1 MPRYLNKAMIIGNL
15 GQDPEQRVL
24 PSGDTFTTFSIA
36 TTRRWTNQQTN
47 ETREQTEWHNIVV
60 RKTSSLT
67 FTEQYLKKGMLVYV
81 EGKLRS
87 RSYKSKT
94 GDDRTV
100 LEVFAEDVQLL
111 SNTKKEESV
120 PTNTEMVEETEF

>member
-1 MPRYLNKAMIIGNL
+1 MSNTINKVILVGHL
-15 GQDPEQRVL
+15 GRNPEVK
-24 PSGDTFTTFSIA
+24 TFDNGGKIANFSMA
-36 TTRRWTNQQTN
+36 TKEIWKDAKGERQ
-47 ETREQTEWHNIVV
+47 EQTEWHNIVV
-60 RKTSSLT
+60 RRSSSLT

-87 RSYKSKT
+87 RSYKLKT
-94 GDDRTV
+94 GEDRTV

>member
-1 MPRYLNKAMIIGNL
+1 MSNTINKVILVGHL
-15 GQDPEQRVL
+15 GRNPEIK
-24 PSGDTFTTFSIA
+24 TFDNGGKIANFSMA
-36 TTRRWTNQQTN
+36 TKEIWKDAKGERQ
-47 ETREQTEWHNIVV
+47 EQTEWHNVVV
-60 RKTSSLT
+60 RRTSSLT

-94 GDDRTV
+94 GDERTV

-111 SNTKKEESV
+111 SNTKKEETI
-120 PTNTEMVEETEF
+120 PANTEMVEETEF

>member
-1 MPRYLNKAMIIGNL
+1 MSNTINKVILVGHL
-15 GQDPEQRVL
+15 GRNPEVK
-24 PSGDTFTTFSIA
+24 TFDNGGKIANFSMA
-36 TTRRWTNQQTN
+36 TKEIWKDAKGERQ
-47 ETREQTEWHNIVV
+47 EQTEWHNIVV
-60 RKTSSLT
+60 RRTSSLT

-87 RSYKSKT
+87 RSYKLKT
-94 GDDRTV
+94 GEDRTV

>member
-1 MPRYLNKAMIIGNL
+1 MSNTINKVILVGHL
-15 GQDPEQRVL
+15 GRNPEVK
-24 PSGDTFTTFSIA
+24 TFDNGGKLANFSMA
-36 TTRRWTNQQTN
+36 TKEIWKDAKGERQ
-47 ETREQTEWHNIVV
+47 EQTEWHNIVV
-60 RKTSSLT
+60 RRTSSLT

-94 GDDRTV
+94 GDDRTI

-120 PTNTEMVEETEF
+120 PANTEMVEETEF

>member
-1 MPRYLNKAMIIGNL
+1 MSNTINKVILVGHL
-15 GQDPEQRVL
+15 GRNPEVK
-24 PSGDTFTTFSIA
+24 TFDNGGKLANFSMA
-36 TTRRWTNQQTN
+36 TKEIWKDAKGERQ
-47 ETREQTEWHNIVV
+47 EQTEWHNIVV

-94 GDDRTV
+94 GEDRTV

>member
-1 MPRYLNKAMIIGNL
+1 MSNTINKVILVGHL
-15 GQDPEQRVL
+15 GRNPEVKTFDNGGKL
-24 PSGDTFTTFSIA
+24 ANFSMATKEIWKDAKGD
-36 TTRRWTNQQTN
+36 RQ
-47 ETREQTEWHNIVV
+47 EQTEWHNIVV
-60 RKTSSLT
+60 RRTSSLT

-87 RSYKSKT
+87 RSYKLKT
-94 GDDRTV
+94 GEDRTV

>member
-1 MPRYLNKAMIIGNL
+1 MSNTINKVILVGHL
-15 GQDPEQRVL
+15 GRNPEVK
-24 PSGDTFTTFSIA
+24 TFDNGGKIANFSMA
-36 TTRRWTNQQTN
+36 TKEIWKDAKGERQ
-47 ETREQTEWHNIVV
+47 EQTEWHNIVV
-60 RKTSSLT
+60 RRTSSLT

-94 GDDRTV
+94 GEDRTV

-120 PTNTEMVEETEF
+120 PANTEMVEETEF

>member
-1 MPRYLNKAMIIGNL
+1 MSNTINKVILVGHL
-15 GQDPEQRVL
+15 GRNPEVK
-24 PSGDTFTTFSIA
+24 TFDNGGKLANFSMA
-36 TTRRWTNQQTN
+36 TKEIWKDAKGERQ
-47 ETREQTEWHNIVV
+47 EQTEWHNIVV
-60 RKTSSLT
+60 RRSSSLT
-67 FTEQYLKKGMLVYV
+67 FTEQYMKKGMLVYV

-87 RSYKSKT
+87 RSYKLKT
-94 GDDRTV
+94 GEDRTV

>member
-1 MPRYLNKAMIIGNL
+1 MSNTINKVILVGHL
-15 GQDPEQRVL
+15 GRNPEVKTFDNGGKIANF
-24 PSGDTFTTFSIA
+24 SMATKEIWKDAKGD
-36 TTRRWTNQQTN
+36 RQ
-47 ETREQTEWHNIVV
+47 EQTEWHNIVV
-60 RKTSSLT
+60 RRSSSLT

-87 RSYKSKT
+87 RSYKLKT
-94 GDDRTV
+94 GEDRTV

-111 SNTKKEESV
+111 SNTRKEESV

>member
-1 MPRYLNKAMIIGNL
+1 MSNTINKVILVGHL
-15 GQDPEQRVL
+15 GRNPEVKTFDNGGKIANF
-24 PSGDTFTTFSIA
+24 SMATKEIWKDAKGD
-36 TTRRWTNQQTN
+36 RQ
-47 ETREQTEWHNIVV
+47 EQTEWHNIVV
-60 RKTSSLT
+60 RRSSSLT

-87 RSYKSKT
+87 RSYKLKT
-94 GDDRTV
+94 GEDRTV

-111 SNTKKEESV
+111 SNTKKDESI

>member
-1 MPRYLNKAMIIGNL
+1 MSNTINKVILVGHL
-15 GQDPEQRVL
+15 GRNPEVK
-24 PSGDTFTTFSIA
+24 TFDNGGKLANFSMA
-36 TTRRWTNQQTN
+36 TKEIWKDAKGERQ
-47 ETREQTEWHNIVV
+47 EQTEWHNIVV
-60 RKTSSLT
+60 RRTSSLT

-94 GDDRTV
+94 ADDRTV

-120 PTNTEMVEETEF
+120 PANTEMVEETEF

>member
-1 MPRYLNKAMIIGNL
+1 MSNTINKVILVGHL
-15 GQDPEQRVL
+15 GRNPEVK
-24 PSGDTFTTFSIA
+24 TFDNGGKLANFSMA
-36 TTRRWTNQQTN
+36 TKEIWKDAKGERQ
-47 ETREQTEWHNIVV
+47 EQTEWHNIVV
-60 RKTSSLT
+60 RRTSSLT

-87 RSYKSKT
+87 RSYKLKT
-94 GDDRTV
+94 GEDRTV

-111 SNTKKEESV
+111 SNTRKEESV

>member
-1 MPRYLNKAMIIGNL
+1 MSNTINKVILVGHL
-15 GQDPEQRVL
+15 GRNPEVKSFDNGGKL
-24 PSGDTFTTFSIA
+24 ANFSMA
-36 TTRRWTNQQTN
+36 TKEIWKDAKGERQ
-47 ETREQTEWHNIVV
+47 EQTEWHNIVV
-60 RKTSSLT
+60 RRTSSLT

-94 GDDRTV
+94 GEDRTV

>member
-1 MPRYLNKAMIIGNL
+1 MSNTINKVILVGHL
-15 GQDPEQRVL
+15 GRNPEVKTFD
-24 PSGDTFTTFSIA
+24 SGGKLANFSMA
-36 TTRRWTNQQTN
+36 TKEIWKDAKGERQ
-47 ETREQTEWHNIVV
+47 EQTEWHNIVV
-60 RKTSSLT
+60 RRSSSLT

-87 RSYKSKT
+87 RSYKLKT
-94 GDDRTV
+94 GEDRTV

>member
-1 MPRYLNKAMIIGNL
+1 MSNTINKVILVGHL
-15 GQDPEQRVL
+15 GRNPEVK
-24 PSGDTFTTFSIA
+24 TFDNGGKIANFSMA
-36 TTRRWTNQQTN
+36 TKEIWKDAKGERQ
-47 ETREQTEWHNIVV
+47 EQTEWHNIVV
-60 RKTSSLT
+60 RRTSSLT

-87 RSYKSKT
+87 RSYKLKT
-94 GDDRTV
+94 GEDRTV

-120 PTNTEMVEETEF
+120 PSNTEMVEETEF

>member
-1 MPRYLNKAMIIGNL
+1 MSNTINTEILVGHL
-15 GQDPEQRVL
+15 GRNPEVK
-24 PSGDTFTTFSIA
+24 TFDNGGKLANFSMA
-36 TTRRWTNQQTN
+36 TKEIWKDAKGERQ
-47 ETREQTEWHNIVV
+47 EQTEWHNIVV

-87 RSYKSKT
+87 RSYKLKT
-94 GDDRTV
+94 GEDRTV

>member
-1 MPRYLNKAMIIGNL
+1 MSNTINKVILVGHL
-15 GQDPEQRVL
+15 GRNPEVKTFDNGGKL
-24 PSGDTFTTFSIA
+24 ANFSMATKEIWKDAKGD
-36 TTRRWTNQQTN
+36 RQ
-47 ETREQTEWHNIVV
+47 EQTEWHNIVV
-60 RKTSSLT
+60 RKSSSLT

-94 GDDRTV
+94 GDERTV

-111 SNTKKEESV
+111 SNTKKEEKI

>member
-1 MPRYLNKAMIIGNL
+1 MSNTINKVILVGHL
-15 GQDPEQRVL
+15 GRNPEVKTFDNGGKIANFSMATKEIWKDAKGERQD
-24 PSGDTFTTFSIA
+24 
-36 TTRRWTNQQTN
+36 
-47 ETREQTEWHNIVV
+47 QTEWHNIVV
-60 RKTSSLT
+60 RRTSSLT

-87 RSYKSKT
+87 RSYKLKT
-94 GDDRTV
+94 GEDRTV

-120 PTNTEMVEETEF
+120 PSNTEMVEETEF

>member
-1 MPRYLNKAMIIGNL
+1 MSNTINKVILVGHL
-15 GQDPEQRVL
+15 GRNPEVKTFDNGGKL
-24 PSGDTFTTFSIA
+24 ANFSMATKEIWKDAKGD
-36 TTRRWTNQQTN
+36 RQ
-47 ETREQTEWHNIVV
+47 EQTEWHNIVV
-60 RKTSSLT
+60 RRSSSLT

-87 RSYKSKT
+87 RSYKLKT
-94 GDDRTV
+94 GEDRTV

>member
-1 MPRYLNKAMIIGNL
+1 MSNTINKVILVGHL
-15 GQDPEQRVL
+15 GRNPEVKTFDNGGKL
-24 PSGDTFTTFSIA
+24 ANFSMATKEIWKDAKGD
-36 TTRRWTNQQTN
+36 RQ
-47 ETREQTEWHNIVV
+47 EQTEWHNIVV
-60 RKTSSLT
+60 RKSSSLT

-94 GDDRTV
+94 GDERTV

-111 SNTKKEESV
+111 SSTKKEEKI

>member
-1 MPRYLNKAMIIGNL
+1 MSNTINKVILVGHL
-15 GQDPEQRVL
+15 GRNPEVK
-24 PSGDTFTTFSIA
+24 SFDNGGKIANFSMATKEIWKDAKGD
-36 TTRRWTNQQTN
+36 RQ
-47 ETREQTEWHNIVV
+47 EQTEWHNIVV
-60 RKTSSLT
+60 RRSSSLT

-87 RSYKSKT
+87 RSYKLKT
-94 GDDRTV
+94 GEDRTV

>member
-1 MPRYLNKAMIIGNL
+1 MSNTINKVILVGHL
-15 GQDPEQRVL
+15 GRNPEVK
-24 PSGDTFTTFSIA
+24 TFDNGGKIANFSMA
-36 TTRRWTNQQTN
+36 TKEIWKDAKGERQ
-47 ETREQTEWHNIVV
+47 EQTEWHNIVV
-60 RKTSSLT
+60 RRTSSLT

-94 GDDRTV
+94 GDERTV

>member
-1 MPRYLNKAMIIGNL
+1 MSNTINKVILVGHL
-15 GQDPEQRVL
+15 GRNPEIK
-24 PSGDTFTTFSIA
+24 TFDNGGKIANFSMA
-36 TTRRWTNQQTN
+36 TKEIWKDAKGERQ
-47 ETREQTEWHNIVV
+47 EQTEWHNVVV
-60 RKTSSLT
+60 RRTSSLT

-87 RSYKSKT
+87 RSYKLKT
-94 GDDRTV
+94 GEDRTV

-120 PTNTEMVEETEF
+120 PSNTEMVEETEF

>member
-1 MPRYLNKAMIIGNL
+1 MSNTINKVILVGHL
-15 GQDPEQRVL
+15 GRNPEVK
-24 PSGDTFTTFSIA
+24 TFDNGGKIANFSMA
-36 TTRRWTNQQTN
+36 TKEIWKDAKGERQ
-47 ETREQTEWHNIVV
+47 EQTEWHNIVV
-60 RKTSSLT
+60 RRSSSLT

-87 RSYKSKT
+87 RSYKLKT
-94 GDDRTV
+94 GEDRTV

-111 SNTKKEESV
+111 SNTKKEESI

>member
-1 MPRYLNKAMIIGNL
+1 MSNTINKVILVGHL
-15 GQDPEQRVL
+15 GRNPEVKTFDNGGKL
-24 PSGDTFTTFSIA
+24 ANFSMATKEIWKDAKGD
-36 TTRRWTNQQTN
+36 RQ
-47 ETREQTEWHNIVV
+47 EQTEWHNIVV
-60 RKTSSLT
+60 RKSSSLT

-111 SNTKKEESV
+111 SNTKKEEKI
-120 PTNTEMVEETEF
+120 PTNTELVEETEF

>member
-1 MPRYLNKAMIIGNL
+1 MSNTINKVILVGHL
-15 GQDPEQRVL
+15 GRNPEVKTFDNGGKL
-24 PSGDTFTTFSIA
+24 ANFSMATKEIWKDAKGD
-36 TTRRWTNQQTN
+36 RQ
-47 ETREQTEWHNIVV
+47 EQTEWHNIVV
-60 RKTSSLT
+60 RKSSSLT

-94 GDDRTV
+94 GDERTV

-111 SNTKKEESV
+111 SNTKKEEKI
-120 PTNTEMVEETEF
+120 PTNTELVEETEF

>member
-1 MPRYLNKAMIIGNL
+1 MSNTINKVILVGHL
-15 GQDPEQRVL
+15 GRNPEVK
-24 PSGDTFTTFSIA
+24 TFDNGGKIANFSMA
-36 TTRRWTNQQTN
+36 TKEIWKDAKGERQ
-47 ETREQTEWHNIVV
+47 EQTEWHNIVV
-60 RKTSSLT
+60 RRSSSLT

-87 RSYKSKT
+87 RSYKLKT
-94 GDDRTV
+94 GEDRTV

-120 PTNTEMVEETEF
+120 PANTEMVEETEF

>member
-1 MPRYLNKAMIIGNL
+1 MSNTINKVILVGHL
-15 GQDPEQRVL
+15 GRNPEVK
-24 PSGDTFTTFSIA
+24 TFDNGGKLANFSMA
-36 TTRRWTNQQTN
+36 TKEIWKDAKGERQ
-47 ETREQTEWHNIVV
+47 EQTEWHNIVV
-60 RKTSSLT
+60 RRSSSLT

>member
-1 MPRYLNKAMIIGNL
+1 MSNTINKVILVGHL
-15 GQDPEQRVL
+15 GRNPEVK
-24 PSGDTFTTFSIA
+24 TFDNGGKLANFSMA
-36 TTRRWTNQQTN
+36 TKEIWKDAKGERQ
-47 ETREQTEWHNIVV
+47 EQTEWHNIVV
-60 RKTSSLT
+60 RRTSSLT

-87 RSYKSKT
+87 RSYKLKT
-94 GDDRTV
+94 GEDRTV
-100 LEVFAEDVQLL
+100 LEVFAEDVQHL

>member
-1 MPRYLNKAMIIGNL
+1 MSNTINKVILVGHL
-15 GQDPEQRVL
+15 GRNPEVK
-24 PSGDTFTTFSIA
+24 TFDNGGKIANFSMA
-36 TTRRWTNQQTN
+36 TKEIWKDAKGERQ
-47 ETREQTEWHNIVV
+47 EQEEWHNIVV

-87 RSYKSKT
+87 RSYKLKT
-94 GDDRTV
+94 GEDRTV
-100 LEVFAEDVQLL
+100 LEVFADDVQLL

-120 PTNTEMVEETEF
+120 PTNTELVEETEF

>member
-1 MPRYLNKAMIIGNL
+1 MSNTINKVILVGHL
-15 GQDPEQRVL
+15 GRNPEVKTFDNGGKIANF
-24 PSGDTFTTFSIA
+24 SMATKEIWKDAKGD
-36 TTRRWTNQQTN
+36 RQ
-47 ETREQTEWHNIVV
+47 EQTEWHNIVV
-60 RKTSSLT
+60 RRTSSLT

-87 RSYKSKT
+87 RSYKLKT
-94 GDDRTV
+94 GEDRTV

-111 SNTKKEESV
+111 SNTKKEETI